1 MPRDD
6 QLARAPAFSRICG
19 KARPYPASALT
30 PDSAVGAT
38 LKKTVLLI
46 CLSLATFSFILG
58 LGLLDWRSM
67 YGIGSVALSL
77 MVAVFLIL
85 VAFKY
90 RRKRREE
97 AADASA
103 QSGVFQGS
111 QSRASPMDA
120 EGDGSHLED

>member
-1 MPRDD
+1 
-6 QLARAPAFSRICG
+6 
-19 KARPYPASALT
+19 
-30 PDSAVGAT
+30 VGAT

-46 CLSLATFSFILG
+46 CLALATFSFILG

-103 QSGVFQGS
+103 QSGVFRGS